1 MGTVDRFGFPPVGI
15 EIEDASSTEEHSLPE
30 MSGAVHRAIRRAIDL
45 YGTAAFLQLQRR
57 CMYVDVSWDRPV
69 LQWIE
74 HLYALLHK

>member
-1 MGTVDRFGFPPVGI
+1 MSTVDRFGFPPVGI
-15 EIEDASSTEEHSLPE
+15 KIEDTSCAEEHVLHE
-30 MSGAVHRAIRRAIDL
+30 MSGAVHRAIRRAMDL

-74 HLYALLHK
+74 HLYALLQK